1 MNMSLASVGSFAH
14 LVLERYRPRLSDP
27 IQVMPVVL
35 VLALSLPLAMLVGV
49 PTAGIGLG
57 VALGTIVG
65 GAIAWRTWR
74 VAAERTA
81 NQLAEAAAE
90 ADRRVVLVT
99 RQYEWAV
106 NDVANLRDALRK
118 SQTARVDAEVH
129 AKTRRDRI
137 DELERVLEAK
147 HDRALAEA
155 AATIRMGSRVYDERA
170 LTWLRLESIDRVP
183 EQIRVRG
190 ADDEVVGISTRLLE
204 PVVGGPTTFVLRI
217 SDEVAASIA
226 RHDGAYAVEG
236 LMNDSWLGVAL
247 EAESPTVLPAPTRP
261 VLADK
266 RGRVYKPEAETA
278 DGAEGESV
286 QLHRA

>member
-1 MNMSLASVGSFAH
+1 MEMSLASVRSFAH
-14 LVLERYRPRLSDP
+14 LFVERYRPRLSDP
-27 IQVMPVVL
+27 IEVMPAVL
-35 VLALSLPLAMLVGV
+35 VLVLSLPLAMLVGV
-49 PTAGIGLG
+49 PTGGIGLG
-57 VALGTIVG
+57 VALGATIG
-65 GAIAWRTWR
+65 GAIAVATWR
-74 VAAERTA
+74 AARQRTA
-81 NQLAEAAAE
+81 SHLAEAAAE
-90 ADRRVVLVT
+90 ADRRDVLVT

-118 SQTARVDAEVH
+118 SQTARVDAEAY
-129 AKTRRDRI
+129 AKTRRERI
-137 DELERVLEAK
+137 DELERVVEAK
-147 HDRALAEA
+147 HDRALADA
-155 AATIRMGSRVYDERA
+155 AATIRMRSRVYDERA

-190 ADDEVVGISTRLLE
+190 ADEEVVGISTRLLE
-204 PVVGGPTTFVLRI
+204 PVGGGPTTFVLRI

-247 EAESPTVLPAPTRP
+247 EAESPTVRPAPTRP

-278 DGAEGESV
+278 DSAEGESV